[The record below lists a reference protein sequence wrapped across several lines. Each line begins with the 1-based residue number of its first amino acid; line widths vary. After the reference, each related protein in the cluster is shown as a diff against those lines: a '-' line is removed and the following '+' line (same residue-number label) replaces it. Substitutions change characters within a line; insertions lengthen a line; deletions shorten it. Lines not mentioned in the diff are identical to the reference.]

1 MADIELT
8 TGVVRQGASDALTV
22 ADDVGTA
29 VGAAAAALPADAF
42 GLMCSPLFVPAY
54 ALLGGAVGAAMT
66 ATGARTQ
73 GAALALREAAD
84 LMDETDSGIAAG
96 ARALAGG
103 RWRRW
108 KRCERGPSGGR
119 PAGDDVGG
127 LGAAAGRGRLAGRRR
142 AGSRSWVD

>member
-1 MADIELT
+1 MWLVPGWQA
-8 TGVVRQGASDALTV
+8 GVVRQGASDALRV
-22 ADDVGTA
+22 ADSAGSAGSVGS

-73 GAALALREAAD
+73 GAALLLREAAD
-84 LMDETDSGIAAG
+84 LMDETGSGIAAG

-103 RWRRW
+103 R
-108 KRCERGPSGGR
+108 
-119 PAGDDVGG
+119 
-127 LGAAAGRGRLAGRRR
+127 
-142 AGSRSWVD
+142 

>member
-8 TGVVRQGASDALTV
+8 TGVVRQGASDALPV

-42 GLMCSPLFVPAY
+42 GLMCSPLFVPAC

-73 GAALALREAAD
+73 GAALLLREAAD

-103 RWRRW
+103 R
-108 KRCERGPSGGR
+108 
-119 PAGDDVGG
+119 
-127 LGAAAGRGRLAGRRR
+127 
-142 AGSRSWVD
+142 

>member
-1 MADIELT
+1 M
-8 TGVVRQGASDALTV
+8 RRGAGDALRV
-22 ADDVGTA
+22 ADSAGSVGS
-29 VGAAAAALPADAF
+29 VGAGVGVLPADAF
-42 GLMCSPLFVPAY
+42 GLMCWPLFVPAC

-103 RWRRW
+103 RWRR
-108 KRCERGPSGGR
+108 
-119 PAGDDVGG
+119 
-127 LGAAAGRGRLAGRRR
+127 
-142 AGSRSWVD
+142 